1 MKSIELQPNK
11 ENLLQTFE
19 LDAIERNVDIYRFI
33 NLLNAIEDNCSVAL
47 DGAWGS
53 GKTFFVKQT
62 KMILDAYNEFI
73 GSHDDIENNT
83 IRTHFEAMQTGMRRV
98 PIDVQPE
105 VSVYYDAWSNDNDI
119 DPMLSLVYE
128 ILQTVNTDYSFKKS
142 ADCLKIAAA
151 IADFFTGKKV
161 TTLVEAFT
169 QTDRLA
175 ALKEQKSIHTLI
187 SEFLDSLLAEQ
198 GNRLVIFIDELDRC
212 KPSYAVQLL
221 ERIKHYFSN
230 ERVTFVFSINTN
242 ELQHTVERYYGD
254 AFDSCKY
261 LDRFFDLKLSL
272 PPINLDRY
280 FNFIGF
286 NVSHYIYDVVSGVVI
301 KHFHFEMREIA
312 KYVRLTRIA
321 GYSVSRD
328 SSHRF
333 SFSDGRGLQFCIL
346 CLVPIMIG
354 LKISD
359 ETRFSAFING
369 KDSSPIIEILGSGDI
384 GKSICS
390 QLLGYN
396 ESYTEVKAD
405 KPVKIVKLE
414 DKLNAVYDALF
425 INKYDG
431 NVYQKNIGEVSF
443 DKSSRAHILR
453 IVGLLSDFTDY
464 TL

>member
-1 MKSIELQPNK
+1 MKSLELQPNK
-11 ENLLQTFE
+11 ENLLRTFE
-19 LDAIERNVDIYRFI
+19 LNAIERNVDVYRFVS
-33 NLLNAIEDNCSVAL
+33 LLNVIEDNCSIAL

-62 KMILDAYNEFI
+62 KMVLDAYNEFI
-73 GSHDDIENNT
+73 NSHDTKESDT
-83 IRTHFEAMQTGMRRV
+83 VRTHFEAMQKGMRREL
-98 PIDVQPE
+98 IDVQPE

-128 ILQTVNTDYSFKKS
+128 ILQSVNTNYSFKKG

-161 TTLVEAFT
+161 STLVEAFS
-169 QTDRLA
+169 QTDRLS

-187 SEFLDSLLAEQ
+187 SEFLESLLAEQ
-198 GNRLVIFIDELDRC
+198 GNRLVIFVDELDRC

-254 AFDSCKY
+254 DFDSCKY

-286 NVSHYIYDVVSGVVI
+286 NDSHYTYDVVSGVVI

-328 SSHRF
+328 SSRRF
-333 SFSDGRGLQFCIL
+333 AFSDGEGLQFCLL
-346 CLVPIMIG
+346 CLAPIMIG

-359 ETRFSAFING
+359 TTRFSAFING
-369 KDSSPIIEILGSGDI
+369 KDSSPIIEILGSGDFA
-384 GKSICS
+384 KSMCR
-390 QLLGYN
+390 QLLGNN

-414 DKLNAVYDALF
+414 DKLNEVYNALF
-425 INKYDG
+425 IDKYDG
-431 NVYQKNIGEVSF
+431 NHYQKNIGGVSF
-443 DKSSRAHILR
+443 DKSSRAYLLR

-464 TL
+464 QV

>member
-1 MKSIELQPNK
+1 MKSLELQPSK
-11 ENLLQTFE
+11 ENLLRTFE
-19 LDAIERNVDIYRFI
+19 QNAIERNVDIFRFVS
-33 NLLNAIEDNCSVAL
+33 LLNAIEDSCSIAL

-53 GKTFFVKQT
+53 GKTFFAKQT
-62 KMILDAYNEFI
+62 KMVLDAYNEFI
-73 GSHDDIENNT
+73 SSHDAVESNT
-83 IRTHFEAMQTGMRRV
+83 VRTHFEAMQTGMRRE

-128 ILQTVNTDYSFKKS
+128 ILQTVNSDYSFKKG

-175 ALKEQKSIHTLI
+175 ALKEQKSIHALI
-187 SEFLDSLLAEQ
+187 SEFLESLLAEQ
-198 GNRLVIFIDELDRC
+198 GNRLVIFVDELDRC

-254 AFDSCKY
+254 DFDSCKY

-286 NVSHYIYDVVSGVVI
+286 NDSHYTYDVVSGVVI

-328 SSHRF
+328 SSRRF
-333 SFSDGRGLQFCIL
+333 AFSDGEGLQFCLL

-359 ETRFSAFING
+359 TTRFSAFING
-369 KDSSPIIEILGSGDI
+369 KDSSPIIEILGSGDYA
-384 GKSICS
+384 KSLCR
-390 QLLGYN
+390 QLLGNN
-396 ESYTEVKAD
+396 ESYTEEKTD
-405 KPVKIVKLE
+405 NPVKIVKLE
-414 DKLNAVYDALF
+414 DKLNEVYNALF
-425 INKYDG
+425 INKYSG
-431 NVYQKNIGEVSF
+431 SNYEKHIGGVSF
-443 DKSSRAHILR
+443 DKSSRALLLR

-464 TL
+464 QA

>member
-1 MKSIELQPNK
+1 M
-11 ENLLQTFE
+11 
-19 LDAIERNVDIYRFI
+19 
-33 NLLNAIEDNCSVAL
+33 
-47 DGAWGS
+47 
-53 GKTFFVKQT
+53 
-62 KMILDAYNEFI
+62 
-73 GSHDDIENNT
+73 
-83 IRTHFEAMQTGMRRV
+83 
-98 PIDVQPE
+98 
-105 VSVYYDAWSNDNDI
+105 
-119 DPMLSLVYE
+119 
-128 ILQTVNTDYSFKKS
+128 
-142 ADCLKIAAA
+142 
-151 IADFFTGKKV
+151 
-161 TTLVEAFT
+161 
-169 QTDRLA
+169 
-175 ALKEQKSIHTLI
+175 
-187 SEFLDSLLAEQ
+187 
-198 GNRLVIFIDELDRC
+198 
-212 KPSYAVQLL
+212 
-221 ERIKHYFSN
+221 
-230 ERVTFVFSINTN
+230 TFVFSINTN

-254 AFDSCKY
+254 DFDSCKY

-286 NVSHYIYDVVSGVVI
+286 NASHYIYDVVSGVVI

-369 KDSSPIIEILGSGDI
+369 KDSSPVIEILGSGDI
-384 GKSICS
+384 GKSIFS

>member
-1 MKSIELQPNK
+1 MKSIELQPSK
-11 ENLLQTFE
+11 ENLLRTFE
-19 LDAIERNVDIYRFI
+19 QNAIERNVDIYRFV
-33 NLLNAIEDNCSVAL
+33 NLLNSVEDNCSIAL

-62 KMILDAYNEFI
+62 KMVLDAYNEFI
-73 GSHDDIENNT
+73 SSHDATESNT
-83 IRTHFEAMQTGMRRV
+83 IRTHFEAMQKGMRCE

-128 ILQTVNTDYSFKKS
+128 ILQTVNTDYSFNKS

-175 ALKEQKSIHTLI
+175 ALKEQKGIHTLI
-187 SEFLDSLLAEQ
+187 SDFLESLLAEQ
-198 GNRLVIFIDELDRC
+198 GNRLVIFVDELDRC

-242 ELQHTVERYYGD
+242 ELQHTIERYYGD
-254 AFDSCKY
+254 NFDSCKY

-272 PPINLDRY
+272 PPINLERY

-286 NVSHYIYDVVSGVVI
+286 NDSHYTYDVVSGIVI
-301 KHFHFEMREIA
+301 RHFHFEMREIA

-333 SFSDGRGLQFCIL
+333 SFSDEVGLQFCLL

-359 ETRFSAFING
+359 TTRFSAFING
-369 KDSSPIIEILGSGDI
+369 KDSSPIIEILGSGDYA
-384 GKSICS
+384 KSMCS
-390 QLLGYN
+390 QLLGNN
-396 ESYTEVKAD
+396 EAYSEIKSD
-405 KPVKIVKLE
+405 KPMKIVKLE
-414 DKLNAVYDALF
+414 DKLNEIYDALF
-425 INKYDG
+425 IYKYEG
-431 NVYQKNIGEVSF
+431 SNYQKNIGGVSF
-443 DKSSRAHILR
+443 DKSSRAYLLR
-453 IVGLLSDFTDY
+453 IVGLLSNFTDY

>member
-1 MKSIELQPNK
+1 MKSIELQPSK
-11 ENLLQTFE
+11 ENLLGTFE
-19 LDAIERNVDIYRFI
+19 QNAIERNVDIYRFV
-33 NLLNAIEDNCSVAL
+33 NLLNAIEDNCSIAL

-62 KMILDAYNEFI
+62 KMVLDAYNEFI

-83 IRTHFEAMQTGMRRV
+83 IRTHFEAMQTGMRRE
-98 PIDVQPE
+98 PIDVQPQ

-119 DPMLSLVYE
+119 DPILSLLYE
-128 ILQTVNTDYSFKKS
+128 ILQTVNTDYSFKKNTS
-142 ADCLKIAAA
+142 CLKIAAA

-198 GNRLVIFIDELDRC
+198 GNRLVIFVDELDRC

-230 ERVTFVFSINTN
+230 ERVTFVFSLNTN
-242 ELQHTVERYYGD
+242 ELQHTIERYYGD
-254 AFDSCKY
+254 NFDSCKY

-286 NVSHYIYDVVSGVVI
+286 NDSHYTYDVISGIVI
-301 KHFHFEMREIA
+301 KHFHFEMREIT

-328 SSHRF
+328 NSRRF
-333 SFSDGRGLQFCIL
+333 AFSDGEGVQFSIL

-359 ETRFSAFING
+359 TTRFSAFING
-369 KDSSPIIEILGSGDI
+369 KDSSPIIEVLGSGEYA
-384 GKSICS
+384 KSMCS
-390 QLLGYN
+390 QLLGHN
-396 ESYTEVKAD
+396 ESYTEVKTD
-405 KPVKIVKLE
+405 KSLKIVKLE
-414 DKLNAVYDALF
+414 DKLNEVYDALF
-425 INKYDG
+425 INKYEG
-431 NVYQKNIGEVSF
+431 SNYQKNIGRISF
-443 DKSSRAHILR
+443 DKSSRAYLLR
-453 IVGLLSDFTDY
+453 IVGLLSDFADY
-464 TL
+464 SL

>member
-1 MKSIELQPNK
+1 MKSLELQPSK
-11 ENLLQTFE
+11 ENLLRTFE
-19 LDAIERNVDIYRFI
+19 QNAIERNIDIFRFVS
-33 NLLNAIEDNCSVAL
+33 LLNVIEDNCSIAL

-62 KMILDAYNEFI
+62 KMVLDAYNKFI
-73 GSHDDIENNT
+73 GSYDTSESNT
-83 IRTHFEAMQTGMRRV
+83 VRKHVEDMQTGMRRE

-128 ILQTVNTDYSFKKS
+128 ILQTVNTDYSFKKG

-175 ALKEQKSIHTLI
+175 ALKEQKSIHTVI
-187 SEFLDSLLAEQ
+187 SEFLESLLAEQ
-198 GNRLVIFIDELDRC
+198 GNRLVIFVDELDRC

-254 AFDSCKY
+254 NFDSCKY

-272 PPINLDRY
+272 PPINLDKY

-286 NVSHYIYDVVSGVVI
+286 NDSHYTYDVVSGLVI

-328 SSHRF
+328 SSRRF
-333 SFSDGRGLQFCIL
+333 SFSDGKGLQFCLL

-359 ETRFSAFING
+359 TTRFSSFING
-369 KDSSPIIEILGSGDI
+369 KDSSPIIEILGNGDNA
-384 GKSICS
+384 KSMCH
-390 QLLGYN
+390 QLLGNN
-396 ESYTEVKAD
+396 ESYTEDKTD
-405 KPVKIVKLE
+405 KPMKMVKLE
-414 DKLNAVYDALF
+414 DKLNEVYNALF
-425 INKYDG
+425 INKYAGSD
-431 NVYQKNIGEVSF
+431 YEKYIGDVSF
-443 DKSSRAHILR
+443 DKSSRAFLLR

-464 TL
+464 QA

>member
-11 ENLLQTFE
+11 ENLLRTFE

-242 ELQHTVERYYGD
+242 ELQHKPPADITEKVANPTKARTEKSNPSAPFSNSKERSD
-254 AFDSCKY
+254 AES
-261 LDRFFDLKLSL
+261 
-272 PPINLDRY
+272 
-280 FNFIGF
+280 
-286 NVSHYIYDVVSGVVI
+286 
-301 KHFHFEMREIA
+301 FEPERTRP
-312 KYVRLTRIA
+312 YVRQQIQEIKAERQTEKQKQPARDKTRQTT
-321 GYSVSRD
+321 
-328 SSHRF
+328 HK
-333 SFSDGRGLQFCIL
+333 Q
-346 CLVPIMIG
+346 PQ
-354 LKISD
+354 K
-359 ETRFSAFING
+359 
-369 KDSSPIIEILGSGDI
+369 
-384 GKSICS
+384 
-390 QLLGYN
+390 
-396 ESYTEVKAD
+396 
-405 KPVKIVKLE
+405 
-414 DKLNAVYDALF
+414 
-425 INKYDG
+425 NKYREKG
-431 NVYQKNIGEVSF
+431 
-443 DKSSRAHILR
+443 R
-453 IVGLLSDFTDY
+453 
-464 TL
+464 

>member
-1 MKSIELQPNK
+1 MKSMELQPSK
-11 ENLLQTFE
+11 ENLLRTFE
-19 LDAIERNVDIYRFI
+19 QDAIERNIDIYRFVK
-33 NLLNAIEDNCSVAL
+33 LLNAIEDNCSIAL

-53 GKTFFVKQT
+53 GKTFFIKQA
-62 KMILDAYNEFI
+62 KMVSDAHNKFI
-73 GSHDDIENNT
+73 GNHDTAESTSIRSRFQTIQQHGQDGEMDI
-83 IRTHFEAMQTGMRRV
+83 
-98 PIDVQPE
+98 QPQI
-105 VSVYYDAWSNDNDI
+105 SVYYDAWSNDNDI

-161 TTLVEAFT
+161 TNLVEAFT

-175 ALKEQKSIHTLI
+175 ALKEQKSIHALI
-187 SEFLDSLLAEQ
+187 SDFLESLLAEQ
-198 GNRLVIFIDELDRC
+198 GNRLVIFVDELDRC

-242 ELQHTVERYYGD
+242 ELQHTIERYYGD
-254 AFDSCKY
+254 NFDSCKY

-272 PPINLDRY
+272 PPINLERY

-286 NVSHYIYDVVSGVVI
+286 SNSHNTYDVICGAVI
-301 KHFHFEMREIA
+301 KRYHFEMREIV

-321 GYSVSRD
+321 GYKVSRD
-328 SSHRF
+328 SSRRY
-333 SFSDGRGLQFCIL
+333 SFSDGQGVQFCLL

-359 ETRFSAFING
+359 MSRFSAFVNG
-369 KDSSPIIEILGSGDI
+369 KDSSPLIEILGSGDFA
-384 GKSICS
+384 KSMCH
-390 QLLGYN
+390 QLLCYN
-396 ESYTEVKAD
+396 GAYSEIKSD
-405 KPVKIVKLE
+405 KPMKIVKLE
-414 DKLNAVYDALF
+414 DKLNEVYDALF
-425 INKYDG
+425 INKYEG
-431 NVYQKNIGEVSF
+431 SEYEKHIGKLSF
-443 DKSSRAHILR
+443 DKSSRAYLLR
-453 IVGLLSDFTDY
+453 IVGLLSDFSDY

>member
-1 MKSIELQPNK
+1 MKSLELQPSK
-11 ENLLQTFE
+11 ENLLRTFE
-19 LDAIERNVDIYRFI
+19 QNAIERNIDIFRFVS
-33 NLLNAIEDNCSVAL
+33 LLNVIEDNCSIAL

-62 KMILDAYNEFI
+62 KMVLDAYNKFI
-73 GSHDDIENNT
+73 GSYDTSESNT
-83 IRTHFEAMQTGMRRV
+83 VRKHVEDMQTGMRRE

-128 ILQTVNTDYSFKKS
+128 ILQTVNTDYSFKKG

-175 ALKEQKSIHTLI
+175 ALKEQKSIHTVI
-187 SEFLDSLLAEQ
+187 SEFLESLLAEQ
-198 GNRLVIFIDELDRC
+198 GNRLVIFVDELDRC

-254 AFDSCKY
+254 DFDSCKY

-286 NVSHYIYDVVSGVVI
+286 NDSHYTYDVVSGVVI

-328 SSHRF
+328 SSRRF
-333 SFSDGRGLQFCIL
+333 AFSDGEGLQFCLL

-359 ETRFSAFING
+359 TTRFSAFING
-369 KDSSPIIEILGSGDI
+369 KDSSPIIEILGSGDYA
-384 GKSICS
+384 KSLCR
-390 QLLGYN
+390 QLLGNN
-396 ESYTEVKAD
+396 ESYTEEKTD
-405 KPVKIVKLE
+405 NPVKIVKLE
-414 DKLNAVYDALF
+414 DKLNEVYNALF
-425 INKYDG
+425 INKYSG
-431 NVYQKNIGEVSF
+431 SNYEKHIGGVSF
-443 DKSSRAHILR
+443 DKSSRAFLLR

-464 TL
+464 QA